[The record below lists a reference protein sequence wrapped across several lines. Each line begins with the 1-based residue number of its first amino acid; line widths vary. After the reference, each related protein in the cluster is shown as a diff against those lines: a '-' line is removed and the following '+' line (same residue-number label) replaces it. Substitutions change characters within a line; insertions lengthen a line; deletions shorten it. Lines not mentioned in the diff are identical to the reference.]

1 MTDYT
6 WQSETYSKTYWGVA
20 DITPEQQGD
29 HIVRYL
35 SWCSIQCLYTH
46 SIHWEQRCTR
56 KRQNSLKSLVH
67 KLKTNLFKKVEV
79 KAKVQVQTVQKSSK
93 GKNSAKVQRQRQRG
107 TLGNELRRGTWE
119 TQEEGQVNRSRWD
132 QSGWGNKKKDQTYP
146 KSNPDRFGHTK
157 KKKSHILFQPVQ
169 HGKGRPDIVFT
180 YLRSLYSHG
189 YTRPTPPP
197 YFWSIFLMN

>member
-79 KAKVQVQTVQKSSK
+79 KAKVQVQTVQQSSK
-93 GKNSAKVQRQRQRG
+93 GKNSAKVQRQRREAHWVTNWG
-107 TLGNELRRGTWE
+107 GEPGKHRRKGKLTGAGE
-119 TQEEGQVNRSRWD
+119 INQAGA
-132 QSGWGNKKKDQTYP
+132 
-146 KSNPDRFGHTK
+146 TK
-157 KKKSHILFQPVQ
+157 KKTRPTQSQTLTGLDILKKKSPTFCFSLCSMAREDQ
-169 HGKGRPDIVFT
+169 T
-180 YLRSLYSHG
+180 LYSHISDLCIH
-189 YTRPTPPP
+189 TVTPAPP
-197 YFWSIFLMN
+197 HPPISGVFF